1 MSGLSILFG
10 TPIAEH
16 AGESAQ
22 GTHMASL
29 VQHVDQGFDRLQALL
44 LDLRAGDVLYVGDA
58 VRVSGLSEGT
68 CRTALEALARV
79 GLLSR
84 ECDGRFVRLTLN
96 ALNN

>member
-1 MSGLSILFG
+1 
-10 TPIAEH
+10 
-16 AGESAQ
+16 
-22 GTHMASL
+22 MASL

-68 CRTALEALARV
+68 CRSALEALARV